1 MKVGC
6 KVIEVVDLVRT
17 FSRRREKTTTVALD
31 GISFSVSEGEL
42 LGILGPNG
50 AGKTTLVRIL
60 STLLTPTAG
69 RATINGLD
77 IVSDVKAIRNRIGV
91 VFGGERGLYDR
102 LSAGDNMRFSAELY
116 GLSPSRS
123 PKRIITLLEK
133 VGLESKIDTRVETFS
148 RGMKQRLHI
157 ARALLHDPDVIFL
170 DEPSNGL
177 DPVAARELRNLIRE
191 LKVLGKTIILTTH
204 YMFEADELC
213 DRVAVISNG
222 QILTLGT
229 PESIKRDTQVGR
241 TFEFDAFESYESQ
254 IATLLQWKEIVDIR
268 SRELDGY
275 VQWTVRTSAGTE
287 IGRTELAIH
296 LGVDESRIIERPT
309 TLEDAYVALV
319 SKG

>member
-1 MKVGC
+1 
-6 KVIEVVDLVRT
+6 VIEVQGLVRI
-17 FSRRREKTTTVALD
+17 FSSRRDKTTTVALD
-31 GISFSVSEGEL
+31 GISFSVREGEL
-42 LGILGPNG
+42 FGVLGPNG

-69 RATINGLD
+69 RVTIDG
-77 IVSDVKAIRNRIGV
+77 VDVVLEPKAIRKRIGV

-102 LSAGDNMRFSAELY
+102 LSARDNMRFSAELY
-116 GLSPSRS
+116 GLSAREA
-123 PKRIITLLEK
+123 PKKILALLEK
-133 VGLESKIDTRVETFS
+133 VGLESKIDVRVETFS

-170 DEPSNGL
+170 DEPSSGL

-191 LKVLGKTIILTTH
+191 LKALGKTIILTTH

-222 QILTLGT
+222 RILTLGT

-254 IATLLQWKEIVDIR
+254 IASLSQWKGVVDLR

-275 VQWTVRTSAGTE
+275 VQWTVRTGVEAE
-287 IGRTELAIH
+287 IGVAELAIH
-296 LGVDESRIIERPT
+296 LGVMESRIIERPT
-309 TLEDAYVALV
+309 TLEDAYIALV

>member
-1 MKVGC
+1 MIVGREM
-6 KVIEVVDLVRT
+6 IEVQDLVRT
-17 FSRRREKTTTVALD
+17 FSSRRDKTTTVALD
-31 GISFSVSEGEL
+31 GISFSVRQGEL
-42 LGILGPNG
+42 FGVLGPNG

-69 RATINGLD
+69 R
-77 IVSDVKAIRNRIGV
+77 VSIDGVDVVLEPKAIRKRIGV

-102 LSAGDNMRFSAELY
+102 LSARDNMRFSAELY
-116 GLSPSRS
+116 GMSAREA
-123 PKRIITLLEK
+123 PKQILALLEK
-133 VGLESKIDTRVETFS
+133 VGLESKIDVRVETFS

-170 DEPSNGL
+170 DEPSSGL

-191 LKVLGKTIILTTH
+191 LKALGKTIILTTH

-213 DRVAVISNG
+213 DRVAVIPNG
-222 QILTLGT
+222 RILTLGT

-254 IATLLQWKEIVDIR
+254 ITSLSQWKGVVDLR

-275 VQWTVRTSAGTE
+275 VQWTVRTGVEAE
-287 IGRTELAIH
+287 IGVAELAIH
-296 LGVDESRIIERPT
+296 LGVMESRIIERPT
-309 TLEDAYVALV
+309 TLEDAYIALV

>member
-1 MKVGC
+1 M
-6 KVIEVVDLVRT
+6 IEVKGLVRT
-17 FSRRREKTTTVALD
+17 FSSRRDKATTVALD
-31 GISFSVSEGEL
+31 GVSFSVRQGEL
-42 LGILGPNG
+42 FGVLGPNG

-60 STLLTPTAG
+60 STLLTPTEG
-69 RATINGLD
+69 RVTIGG
-77 IVSDVKAIRNRIGV
+77 VDVVLEPKAIRKRIGV

-102 LSAGDNMRFSAELY
+102 LSARDNMRFSAELY
-116 GLSPSRS
+116 GLPAREAS
-123 PKRIITLLEK
+123 KKILVLLEK
-133 VGLESKIDTRVETFS
+133 VGLESKIDVRVETFS

-170 DEPSNGL
+170 DEPSSGL

-191 LKVLGKTIILTTH
+191 LKALGKTIILTTH

-222 QILTLGT
+222 RILTLGT

-254 IATLLQWKEIVDIR
+254 ITSLSQWKGVVDLR

-275 VQWTVRTSAGTE
+275 VQWTVRTGVEAE
-287 IGRTELAIH
+287 IGVAELAIH
-296 LGVDESRIIERPT
+296 LGVMESRIIERPT
-309 TLEDAYVALV
+309 TLEDAYIALV

>member
-1 MKVGC
+1 MVYM
-6 KVIEVVDLVRT
+6 IEVQDLVRI
-17 FSRRREKTTTVALD
+17 FSSRRDKTTTVALD
-31 GISFSVSEGEL
+31 GISFSVRQGEL
-42 LGILGPNG
+42 FGVLGPNG

-69 RATINGLD
+69 RVTIDG
-77 IVSDVKAIRNRIGV
+77 VDVVLEPKTIRKRIGV

-102 LSAGDNMRFSAELY
+102 LSARDNMRFSAELY
-116 GLSPSRS
+116 GLSAREA
-123 PKRIITLLEK
+123 PKKILALLEK
-133 VGLESKIDTRVETFS
+133 VGLDSKIDVRVETFS

-170 DEPSNGL
+170 DEPSSGL

-191 LKVLGKTIILTTH
+191 LKALGKTIILTTH

-222 QILTLGT
+222 RILTLGT

-254 IATLLQWKEIVDIR
+254 ITSLSQWKGVVDLR

-275 VQWTVRTSAGTE
+275 VQWTVRTGVEAE
-287 IGRTELAIH
+287 IGVAELAIH
-296 LGVDESRIIERPT
+296 LGVMESRIIERPT
-309 TLEDAYVALV
+309 TLEDAYIALV

>member
-6 KVIEVVDLVRT
+6 KVIEVEGLVRI
-17 FSRRREKTTTVALD
+17 FNSRREKTTTVALD
-31 GISFSVSEGEL
+31 GISFSVKEGEL
-42 LGILGPNG
+42 FGILGPNG

-69 RATINGLD
+69 KVTIDG
-77 IVSDVKAIRNRIGV
+77 VDVALAPKVIRKRIGV

-102 LSAGDNMRFSAELY
+102 LSARDNMRFSAELY
-116 GLSPSRS
+116 GLPARDAL
-123 PKRIITLLEK
+123 KKIVTLLER
-133 VGLESKIDTRVETFS
+133 VGLESKIDVRVETFS

-157 ARALLHDPDVIFL
+157 ARALLHDPDIIFL
-170 DEPSNGL
+170 DEPSSGL

-222 QILTLGT
+222 RILTIGT

-241 TFEFDAFESYESQ
+241 TFEFDTFESNESQ
-254 IATLLQWKEIVDIR
+254 MTSLSQWKGIVDLR

-275 VQWTVRTSAGTE
+275 VRWTVRTDAGTE
-287 IGRTELAIH
+287 IGIGELAIH
-296 LGVDESRIIERPT
+296 LGVSESRIIERPK

>member
-17 FSRRREKTTTVALD
+17 FSPRREKATIVALD
-31 GISFSVSEGEL
+31 GISFSVDKGEL
-42 LGILGPNG
+42 FGILGPNG

-60 STLLTPTAG
+60 STLLTPTTG
-69 RATINGLD
+69 RATIDGFD
-77 IVSDVKAIRNRIGV
+77 VVSDAKAIRNRIGV

-102 LSAGDNMRFSAELY
+102 LTAGDNMRFSAELY
-116 GLSPSRS
+116 GLSPRQA
-123 PKRIITLLEK
+123 PKRIIALLEK

-170 DEPSNGL
+170 DEPSSGL

-222 QILTLGT
+222 RILTLGT

-241 TFEFDAFESYESQ
+241 TFEFDAFESYETQ
-254 IATLLQWKEIVDIR
+254 ITSLLQQGGIIDLR

-275 VQWTVRTSAGTE
+275 VQWTVRTSVGAE
-287 IGRTELAIH
+287 IGRAELAIH
-296 LGVDESRIIERPT
+296 FGVDESRIIERAR

>member
-1 MKVGC
+1 M
-6 KVIEVVDLVRT
+6 IEVQGLVRI
-17 FSRRREKTTTVALD
+17 FSSRRDKTTTVALD
-31 GISFSVSEGEL
+31 GISFSVREGEL
-42 LGILGPNG
+42 FGVLGPNG

-69 RATINGLD
+69 RVTIDG
-77 IVSDVKAIRNRIGV
+77 VDVVLEPKAIRKRIGV

-102 LSAGDNMRFSAELY
+102 LSARDNMRFSAELY
-116 GLSPSRS
+116 GLSAREA
-123 PKRIITLLEK
+123 PKKILALLEK
-133 VGLESKIDTRVETFS
+133 VGLESKIDVRVETFS

-170 DEPSNGL
+170 DEPSSGL

-191 LKVLGKTIILTTH
+191 LKALGKTIILTTH

-222 QILTLGT
+222 RILTLGT

-254 IATLLQWKEIVDIR
+254 IASLSQWKGVVDLR

-275 VQWTVRTSAGTE
+275 VQWTVRTGVEAE
-287 IGRTELAIH
+287 IGVAELAIH
-296 LGVDESRIIERPT
+296 LGVMESRIIERPT
-309 TLEDAYVALV
+309 TLEDAYIALV

>member
-1 MKVGC
+1 M
-6 KVIEVVDLVRT
+6 IEVQGLVRI
-17 FSRRREKTTTVALD
+17 FNSRRDKTTTVALD
-31 GISFSVSEGEL
+31 GISFSVREGEL
-42 LGILGPNG
+42 FGVLGPNG

-69 RATINGLD
+69 RVTIDG
-77 IVSDVKAIRNRIGV
+77 VDVVLEPKAIRKRIGV

-102 LSAGDNMRFSAELY
+102 LSARDNMRFSAELY
-116 GLSPSRS
+116 GLSAREA
-123 PKRIITLLEK
+123 PKKILALLEK
-133 VGLESKIDTRVETFS
+133 VGLESKIDVRVETFS

-170 DEPSNGL
+170 DEPSSGL

-191 LKVLGKTIILTTH
+191 LKALGKTIILTTH

-222 QILTLGT
+222 RILTLGT

-241 TFEFDAFESYESQ
+241 TFEFDAFESFESQ
-254 IATLLQWKEIVDIR
+254 ITSLSQWKEVVDLR

-275 VQWTVRTSAGTE
+275 VQWTVRTAAGTD
-287 IGRTELAIH
+287 IDAAELAIH
-296 LGVDESRIIERPT
+296 LGVMESRIIERPT
-309 TLEDAYVALV
+309 TLEDAYIALV